1 MARLPRYVLPG
12 HPQHIIQR
20 GNNHSAIFA
29 CEDDYTFYR
38 ECLIKAC
45 NEHDVLIHAYVFMT
59 NHVHLLMTPNTENGL
74 SKVMQS
80 IGRRYVQYFNYTY
93 RRTGTLWEGRYK
105 ATLIDSER
113 YLLTCYRYIELNP
126 IRAMMVERPELYP
139 FSSYHCNALGVFDK
153 LIVPHHLYQALGST
167 DIKRQLAYSRLF
179 RQSVEPEE
187 LESIRNATNN
197 AWVLGNEYFKKEIEG
212 LLNRRSERLPTGGD
226 RRSEKFMNRH

>member
-45 NEHDVLIHAYVFMT
+45 KEHDVLIHAYVFMT

-93 RRTGTLWEGRYK
+93 RRTGTLYLPAI
-105 ATLIDSER
+105 ATL
-113 YLLTCYRYIELNP
+113 N
-126 IRAMMVERPELYP
+126 
-139 FSSYHCNALGVFDK
+139 
-153 LIVPHHLYQALGST
+153 
-167 DIKRQLAYSRLF
+167 
-179 RQSVEPEE
+179 
-187 LESIRNATNN
+187 
-197 AWVLGNEYFKKEIEG
+197 
-212 LLNRRSERLPTGGD
+212 
-226 RRSEKFMNRH
+226 